1 MVKNMSFHSSE
12 GDERTE
18 EISEEV
24 DIEKILN
31 ELREPEITIQ
41 NVVSSADIRQRL
53 NLQEIARKIKKSRYD
68 PEKFPGLVLKLDE
81 PKAALLLFSSGKF
94 VCTGTKSVEE
104 SARAIN
110 AAIEVLKKHGID
122 VKKKP
127 LIKAENIVASARLF
141 VKVDIEKL
149 ALELPNTLY
158 EPEQFPGLIF
168 RMKDP
173 DVVFLIFASGS
184 LVCTGAKKESDVRRA
199 VYKLRR
205 ILAEGG
211 YLVLD

>member
-18 EISEEV
+18 EISEEGN
-24 DIEKILN
+24 IEKILN

-127 LIKAENIVASARLF
+127 LIKAENIVASAKLF

-205 ILAEGG
+205 ILAEGD
-211 YLVLD
+211 YLVFD

>member
-1 MVKNMSFHSSE
+1 MSFHSSE

-127 LIKAENIVASARLF
+127 LIKAENIVASAKLF

>member
-1 MVKNMSFHSSE
+1 MSFDDDNS
-12 GDERTE
+12 GVIE
-18 EISEEV
+18 EKVSRES
-24 DIEKILN
+24 DIERMLS

-53 NLQEIARKIKKSRYD
+53 DLHEIARKIKKSRYD

-110 AAIEVLKKHGID
+110 AAIEVLKKHGIE
-122 VKKKP
+122 VKRRP

-141 VKVDIEKL
+141 IKVDIEKL

-184 LVCTGAKKESDVRRA
+184 LVCTGAKKESDVKRA

-211 YLVLD
+211 YLVFD

>member
-1 MVKNMSFHSSE
+1 MPSDDE
-12 GDERTE
+12 GDEIFENKLTEKQDIE
-18 EISEEV
+18 EIL
-24 DIEKILN
+24 KK
-31 ELREPEITIQ
+31 LREPEITVQ

-53 NLQEIARKIKKSRYD
+53 DLHEISRKIKKSRYD
-68 PEKFPGLVLKLDE
+68 PEKFPGLVLKLEE

-110 AAIEVLKKHGID
+110 AAIEVLEKHGIG
-122 VKKKP
+122 VKRSP
-127 LIKAENIVASARLF
+127 LIKAENIVASAKLF
-141 VKVDIEKL
+141 FKVDIEKL

-184 LVCTGAKKESDVRRA
+184 LVCTGAKKESDVKRA

-205 ILAEGG
+205 ILIEGG
-211 YLVLD
+211 YYALD

>member
-1 MVKNMSFHSSE
+1 MSFDDGESGIAEEKIPSE
-12 GDERTE
+12 GHVE
-18 EISEEV
+18 EILS
-24 DIEKILN
+24 K
-31 ELREPEITIQ
+31 LREPEITIQ
-41 NVVSSADIRQRL
+41 NVVSSADIRQKL
-53 NLQEIARKIKKSRYD
+53 DLHEISKKIKKSRYD

-122 VKKKP
+122 VKRKP
-127 LIKAENIVASARLF
+127 LIKAENIVASAKLHI
-141 VKVDIEKL
+141 KVDIEKL

-184 LVCTGAKKESDVRRA
+184 LVCTGAKKESDVKRA

-211 YLVLD
+211 YLVFD

>member
-1 MVKNMSFHSSE
+1 MSLE
-12 GDERTE
+12 GDERGNSSGA
-18 EISEEV
+18 ISEEER
-24 DIEKILN
+24 IQKILKGV
-31 ELREPEITIQ
+31 REPEIAIQ

-53 NLQEIARKIKKSRYD
+53 DLHEISKRIKKSRYD
-68 PEKFPGLVLKLDE
+68 PEKFPGLVLKIDE

-104 SARAIN
+104 SAKAIN
-110 AAIEVLKKHGID
+110 AAIEVLQKHGIE
-122 VKKKP
+122 VKGRP
-127 LIKAENIVASARLF
+127 LIKAENIVASAKLH
-141 VKVDIEKL
+141 VKVDIERL
-149 ALELPNTLY
+149 ALELENTLY

-199 VYKLRR
+199 VYKLRD
-205 ILAEGG
+205 ILARRG
-211 YLVLD
+211 YLVFE